1 MMIASSKNERS
12 KSGGSVASKPS
23 VQIGM
28 SIRMQFT
35 ATRPARSCASDS
47 VRPSSAS
54 FVVV

>member
-1 MMIASSKNERS
+1 MIAASSNQERS
-12 KSGGSVASKPS
+12 KSAGSVASKPS

-47 VRPSSAS
+47 VSPSSAS
-54 FVVV
+54 FVAV